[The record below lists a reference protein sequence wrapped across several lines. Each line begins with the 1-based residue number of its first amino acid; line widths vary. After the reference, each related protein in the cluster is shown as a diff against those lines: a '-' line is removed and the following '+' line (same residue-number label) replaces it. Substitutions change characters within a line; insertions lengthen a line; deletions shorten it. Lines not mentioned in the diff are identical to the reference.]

1 MHKLTR
7 TQPGPAGLR
16 RYRHGKDKWEMGSPT
31 PEERAEIWTLLAAMQ
46 TDRCA
51 YCETQIGPDNRHI
64 EHFHQRDRFPQ
75 GTFDWGNLFGSC
87 MRQESCG
94 LHKDRCGR
102 YEPADLIQPD
112 IDDPEDF
119 LVFSP
124 DGAVH
129 PRANLPPRN
138 HHRALETIRI
148 LNLNGVL
155 RHIRHRQICGYVQ
168 TAEAL
173 AELAEQFPETEC
185 IALLEAELGA
195 TKHLPFATAIRHVLT
210 RVRR

>member
-51 YCETQIGPDNRHI
+51 YCK
-64 EHFHQRDRFPQ
+64 
-75 GTFDWGNLFGSC
+75 NLFGSC

-155 RHIRHRQICGYVQ
+155 RHIRHRRICGYVQ
-168 TAEAL
+168 NAEAL
-173 AELAEQFPETEC
+173 AELAEQFPETEWLP
-185 IALLEAELGA
+185 LLEEELRA
-195 TKHLPFATAIRHVLT
+195 TKHLPFATATRHVLT
-210 RVRR
+210 PVYP